1 MDIFIE
7 HLVKKKTTVLDVL
20 IRIGLILAALIA
32 LTLVFAVPSDSVWSM
47 VVVFVACAAIF
58 GGWYEFTGLSIEYEY
73 AVTNGEIDIDKI
85 IAQRKRKRLITIQAK
100 NIERMGKYS
109 PEVPMPGDIQTKLV
123 VCDSIK
129 SPDVYYLVFRHK
141 DQGRTMVIMNMPERV
156 FVGIKNYLPREIRNA
171 INIGN

>member
-1 MDIFIE
+1 
-7 HLVKKKTTVLDVL
+7 
-20 IRIGLILAALIA
+20 
-32 LTLVFAVPSDSVWSM
+32 
-47 VVVFVACAAIF
+47 
-58 GGWYEFTGLSIEYEY
+58 
-73 AVTNGEIDIDKI
+73 
-85 IAQRKRKRLITIQAK
+85 
-100 NIERMGKYS
+100 
-109 PEVPMPGDIQTKLV
+109 MPGDIQTKLV